1 MSGQNLIANEPMRRK
16 FWTHMTNE
24 IGVILRVRIFFFF
37 FCEKPLLVPTFSG
50 YFYFSP

>member
-37 FCEKPLLVPTFSG
+37 FGEKPLLVPTFSG
-50 YFYFSP
+50 DFYFSP

>member
-24 IGVILRVRIFFFF
+24 IGVILRVRIIFIFFIFLFF
-37 FCEKPLLVPTFSG
+37 NFYLLFSVLN
-50 YFYFSP
+50 